1 MCHEESVVY
10 LKLVKGRRPKF
21 LLNFELT
28 AKPGLVPPPL
38 GPLGL
43 QVVVGASGERY
54 KLFGAYHF
62 VFGVVLSFSRYDL
75 ILPRGP

>member
-1 MCHEESVVY
+1 VY
-10 LKLVKGRRPKF
+10 LKLVEGRRPKF

-54 KLFGAYHF
+54 KLLGMYHL
-62 VFGVVLSFSRYDL
+62 VFGDDLLVVRYDL